1 MPNTPS
7 ANAMAVDNVA
17 LVVNVWY
24 ELDACWRNVKE
35 ENLPVWD
42 HTPYKEWFSGLS
54 SRNPDMEREMLSVS
68 VGRYESPTEVSVS
81 LFVVYVVEAEE
92 LTLDEKE
99 YPPLIVAVT
108 SGFHGW
114 SLSDALTVSAAEM
127 ASPLNRR
134 NPVVP
139 LILQVGYAF
148 PLMYVVVPLREYRS
162 LVSNPV
168 PE

>member
-99 YPPLIVAVT
+99 YPPLIVAVVAAHV
-108 SGFHGW
+108 GQM
-114 SLSDALTVSAAEM
+114 SLA
-127 ASPLNRR
+127 
-134 NPVVP
+134 
-139 LILQVGYAF
+139 LILLVFGALAAGLF
-148 PLMYVVVPLREYRS
+148 ARS
-162 LVSNPV
+162 RGAEALDAAKGRWRRAGHRLWQWP
-168 PE
+168 